1 MQSENLQKIV
11 ELRHILHRNAEL
23 SLHEAET
30 DRILR
35 DFLRRNTSLE
45 IVERDGWF
53 YAVKQGAKAADTA
66 DTADAIAFRAD
77 MDALPIQEGID
88 LPYASEHPGV
98 SHKCGHDGHC
108 AALCGLALELEHRR
122 TDRSLYFIFQKA
134 EEIGAGGAPAAEL
147 IG

>member
-11 ELRHILHRNAEL
+11 ELRHFLHRNAEL

-66 DTADAIAFRAD
+66 DTADTAVTADDIAFRAD
-77 MDALPIQEGID
+77 MDALPIEEGID
-88 LPYASEHPGV
+88 LP
-98 SHKCGHDGHC
+98 
-108 AALCGLALELEHRR
+108 
-122 TDRSLYFIFQKA
+122 
-134 EEIGAGGAPAAEL
+134 
-147 IG
+147 

>member
-30 DRILR
+30 GRILR

-53 YAVKQGAKAADTA
+53 YAVKQGAKAA
-66 DTADAIAFRAD
+66 
-77 MDALPIQEGID
+77 EGM
-88 LPYASEHPGV
+88 S
-98 SHKCGHDGHC
+98 
-108 AALCGLALELEHRR
+108 
-122 TDRSLYFIFQKA
+122 
-134 EEIGAGGAPAAEL
+134 
-147 IG
+147 

>member
-11 ELRHILHRNAEL
+11 ELRHFLHRNAEL

-30 DRILR
+30 GRILR

-66 DTADAIAFRAD
+66 DTAVTADAIAFRAD
-77 MDALPIQEGID
+77 MDALPIEEGI
-88 LPYASEHPGV
+88 AFHTNAGTT
-98 SHKCGHDGHC
+98 GT
-108 AALCGLALELEHRR
+108 ALHFAVWPWSWRTGRR
-122 TDRSLYFIFQKA
+122 TGRFTSFFKKRRR
-134 EEIGAGGAPAAEL
+134 
-147 IG
+147 